1 MFLTKIGLSL
11 RTFDLNKAK
20 FPCLTAER
28 TIVLTSSKFK
38 YEGSPDLVNIQT
50 DPEIQAPAKEL
61 NKDRIK
67 HLLELCRI
75 PYQWQRWMVCK
86 IWRLHDY
93 KQRFFFL
100 PLFWPEIFFTHYFKT
115 TILFYKFFWTK
126 KILKNGR
133 NS

>member
-93 KQRFFFL
+93 KQRFFF
-100 PLFWPEIFFTHYFKT
+100 FHYFDQKYFLL
-115 TILFYKFFWTK
+115 I
-126 KILKNGR
+126 ILKPQFFSTNFFEPKK
-133 NS
+133 S